1 MTARTSWA
9 DPRAGGSGSWTHTQL
24 HDDRSPIAL
33 LIAVVLCLLGA
44 VLFIGL
50 VTAGR
55 AAMCATHQTADGH
68 GALSYCSDFDPTST
82 TTEPTK

>member
-1 MTARTSWA
+1 MNATWA
-9 DPRAGGSGSWTHTQL
+9 DPRHPTAGTWTHTAP

-55 AAMCATHQTADGH
+55 AAMCATHSN
-68 GALSYCSDFDPTST
+68 ALSYCPGFHDK
-82 TTEPTK
+82 TTETPR